1 MNSLVKAWNP
11 TENYWSLHPMMTT
24 FLAFKE
30 YYAQDKTKGKVESSR
45 VMWAIAMLLDPHT
58 DNVLRSI
65 ERGDRIR
72 IISEDFLE
80 APDFD
85 WDHTYVVELI
95 KDYKFLALTHL
106 ERQVINF
113 QKKLEQR
120 DIFLDQTN
128 YTLDSYSESSK
139 AVVKGTAKELDV
151 MMINTSKLNVEY
163 RGLTA
168 SLEAEENAGDMKGGA
183 TESAGESGAL

>member
-1 MNSLVKAWNP
+1 M
-11 TENYWSLHPMMTT
+11 
-24 FLAFKE
+24 
-30 YYAQDKTKGKVESSR
+30 R
-45 VMWAIAMLLDPHT
+45 
-58 DNVLRSI
+58 
-65 ERGDRIR
+65 
-72 IISEDFLE
+72 
-80 APDFD
+80 
-85 WDHTYVVELI
+85 
-95 KDYKFLALTHL
+95 DYKFLALTHL

-120 DIFLDQTN
+120 DLFLDNTN

-139 AVVKGTAKELDV
+139 AVVKGTAKELDG

-168 SLEAEENAGDMKGGA
+168 ALEAEENAGDMKGGA